1 MEGVPAPGGQNRYC
15 MDTPTL
21 EKLKNINRV
30 VAREGRNSALQRL
43 FPLKSNERHPAAFLL
58 PKNN

>member
-1 MEGVPAPGGQNRYC
+1 MDEKMEGVPAPGGQNRNC

-43 FPLKSNERHPAAFLL
+43 FPIK
-58 PKNN
+58 KK